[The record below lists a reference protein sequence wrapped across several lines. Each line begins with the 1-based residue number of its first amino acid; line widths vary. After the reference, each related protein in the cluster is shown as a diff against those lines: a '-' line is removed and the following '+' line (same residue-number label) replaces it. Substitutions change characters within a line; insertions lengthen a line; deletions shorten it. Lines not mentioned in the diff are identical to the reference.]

1 MDYLS
6 SSIVSSDGRDL
17 PASLQA
23 AMNESIGSQSHFAHD
38 DLNDHYGKSFQSML
52 SATSATAGNSSSS
65 SKAVLAALRAL
76 QDKIRRLETERAQA
90 LDEVTHLRMQLKN
103 QEIEAEHHKQRD
115 QLGSQKS
122 LQEARSIG
130 ERLSQDKAELELKL
144 QKLEEKAHSSQ
155 LASEDLQMKVRMLE
169 EEKHASQLKI
179 RDLEHA
185 HSQFELQIRGAQQQE
200 KGTSNFYAF
209 CSFAP

>member
-6 SSIVSSDGRDL
+6 SSIVSSDGKDL
-17 PASLQA
+17 PVSLQA
-23 AMNESIGSQSHFAHD
+23 AMNESIGSHSHCGHD

-52 SATSATAGNSSSS
+52 SATSATAVNSSSS

-115 QLGSQKS
+115 QLTSQKS

-130 ERLSQDKAELELKL
+130 EKLSHDKVELELKL
-144 QKLEEKAHSSQ
+144 QKLEEKAHASQ
-155 LASEDLQMKVRMLE
+155 LASEDLQIKVRMLE
-169 EEKHASQLKI
+169 EEKHTSHLKI
-179 RDLEHA
+179 RELEHA
-185 HSQFELQIRGAQQQE
+185 HSQFELQIKGAQQQE
-200 KGTSNFYAF
+200 KGALYYFNLVT
-209 CSFAP
+209 